1 MANND
6 LYSTPEKRLDTI
18 LGDAGFWSRM
28 QKCRNSEEGKKHCK
42 TDPDTRAW
50 FRDTYGI
57 RLLPSDSHMNGYSR
71 DVEIVDE
78 QKYMIFLLKYTW
90 RKNVY

>member
-1 MANND
+1 MANNN

-28 QKCRNSEEGKKHCK
+28 QKCRMSEEGQTHC
-42 TDPDTRAW
+42 TSDIDTRTW

-57 RLLPSDSHMNGYSR
+57 RLLPSDTHMNGYSQE
-71 DVEIVDE
+71 VEIVDE
-78 QKYMIFLLKYTW
+78 KKYLVFLLKFA
-90 RKNVY
+90 